1 MSPGAEFFQP
11 LEASA
16 LAVFLRRSQTAYIF
30 LNAGHILSI
39 GLVIG
44 SIAALDLRLLGAFR
58 ARPLAAL
65 APPLSSVAAVGV
77 VMALATGFL
86 LFSVRPGA
94 YAANAAF
101 QAKLALVALAVVNAL
116 LVRAG
121 GAWPNALAGAIGFR
135 LRAQAA
141 LSLLL
146 WASALLAGRW
156 IGFLQ

>member
-1 MSPGAEFFQP
+1 MIPGAEFFQP
-11 LEASA
+11 LETSA
-16 LAVFLRRSQTAYIF
+16 LAAFLRRSQTAYIF

-77 VMALATGFL
+77 ALALATGFL
-86 LFSVRPGA
+86 LFSVRPVA
-94 YAANAAF
+94 YAANPAL
-101 QAKLALVALAVVNAL
+101 QAKLILVALAIVNAL
-116 LVRAG
+116 LIRAG
-121 GAWPNALAGAIGFR
+121 GAWPKALAGAIGLR
-135 LRAQAA
+135 LRAQALA
-141 LSLLL
+141 SLLL
-146 WASALLAGRW
+146 WAGALLAGRW